1 MKNLFLSVFNDTAI
15 IYHSHHWFITIIYS
29 KKPEEEKHLYTSFRY
44 LLHSSYNPI
53 ITNCSTISSLVIV
66 LYNLWNI
73 LWHRVKV
80 IVHLTPPDRQLNRYI
95 RIYCSFIN
103 RKIKWLN
110 ICDHNWFRSLDL
122 LKYTCLIRVYNN

>member
-1 MKNLFLSVFNDTAI
+1 MNEKTRWKIFFYPFSTTLPL
-15 IYHSHHWFITIIYS
+15 FITLIIDLLLS
-29 KKPEEEKHLYTSFRY
+29 FIRRSQKKHLYTSFRY

-110 ICDHNWFRSLDL
+110 IRDHNWFRSIEITRD
-122 LKYTCLIRVYNN
+122 